1 MNMAASIEYEDE
13 RIASPPQ
20 VQAAK
25 AMGPGMFK
33 GLAAAAAWAVAAL
46 ASGLLASRDPWGYTN
61 AVVTLSAIT
70 AIVTAVLA
78 IAGQP
83 SFPLGQWVRSR
94 SPWFIALALFLLAW
108 ELATAKLRWLPI
120 PFFPSPQSIVE
131 VYVNDWR
138 RLLVCLAH
146 SAGLLST
153 GYLFG
158 GVLGFITGVGLG
170 WSRAVSFWGQPLL
183 RFIGPMPTT
192 AWLPVAFFAFPSSWS
207 ASVFLIA
214 LASGIPV
221 AILTWSGVAGV
232 PSSYYDVAR
241 TLGAPPRFL
250 ILKVAVPA
258 AMPHV
263 FVGLFMGLSASFAV
277 LIVAEMMGVKAGLG
291 WYLQWAQGWAAY
303 ENMYAA
309 LLVLAVVC
317 SCLITLLFRLRDTLL
332 AWQKGMIRW

>member
-1 MNMAASIEYEDE
+1 MNMVIPVE
-13 RIASPPQ
+13 REEEAVSSPPLDP
-20 VQAAK
+20 VEER
-25 AMGPGMFK
+25 GPGMLK
-33 GLAAAAAWAVAAL
+33 GLVAVAVWAAAAIVTGTL
-46 ASGLLASRDPWGYTN
+46 ASADPWGYTN
-61 AVVTLSAIT
+61 AVVVLAGGT
-70 AIVTAVLA
+70 AVVTAALTV
-78 IAGQP
+78 AGRP
-83 SFPLGQWVRSR
+83 SFPLGLWVRSR
-94 SPWFIALALFLLAW
+94 APWFIALGLFLLAW
-108 ELATAKLRWLPI
+108 EIATAKLRWLPI
-120 PFFPSPQSIVE
+120 PFFPSPQGLVE
-131 VYVNDWR
+131 VYATDWR

-158 GVLGFITGVGLG
+158 GCLGFITGVGLG

-183 RFIGPMPTT
+183 RFLGPLPTT
-192 AWLPVAFFAFPSSWS
+192 AWLPIVFFAFPSSWS

-214 LASGIPV
+214 LASGVPV

-232 PSSYYDVAR
+232 SAAYYDVAR
-241 TLGAPPRFL
+241 TLGARSRFL
-250 ILKVAVPA
+250 VLKVAVPA

-309 LLVLAVVC
+309 LLVLAIVC
-317 SCLITLLFRLRDTLL
+317 SSLITLLFRMRDTLL